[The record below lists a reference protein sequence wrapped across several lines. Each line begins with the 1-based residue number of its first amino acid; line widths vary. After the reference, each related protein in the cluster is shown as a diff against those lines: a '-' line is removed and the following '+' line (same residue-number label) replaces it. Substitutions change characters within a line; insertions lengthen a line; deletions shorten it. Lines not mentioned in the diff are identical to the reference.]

1 MKQGAARQCG
11 NQFEKRN
18 IMQTEQRIISPDLAA
33 QYLKLNTKNR
43 IINWPHVD
51 FLASQMSCGL
61 YRNNGDTIR
70 FTKSNVLADGQH
82 RLHAIIKSGISI
94 PMLIVTGLDEDIV
107 NYIDTNSRPRRH
119 ADVLTLNKHKN
130 TSLLASLYPLVN
142 SYYVGAARYA
152 TKVSSRTVLAFVE
165 QNPEAINSAAFT
177 AGHKPWLLPL
187 SVIGTF
193 HYIASKAGQQT
204 KGEEF
209 LLRFNS
215 GQDLSAGNPILSFR
229 NSIIGAR
236 NQGRNQGSMTQ
247 KFTTLGRLVKTYN
260 NWIQGISKPSNWTFK
275 AGKKFPEIIEM

>member
-1 MKQGAARQCG
+1 
-11 NQFEKRN
+11 
-18 IMQTEQRIISPDLAA
+18 MQIEERTITPDLAA
-33 QYLKLNTKNR
+33 LYLKLNTKNR

-51 FLASQMSCGL
+51 FLALQMSSGV
-61 YRNNGDTIR
+61 YRCNGDTIR
-70 FTKSNVLADGQH
+70 FTKSKVLADGQH
-82 RLHAIIKSGISI
+82 RLHAIIKSGASI
-94 PMLIVTGLDEDIV
+94 PMIIVTGLDDDIV
-107 NYIDTNSRPRRH
+107 NYIDTNSKPRRH

-165 QNPEAINSAAFT
+165 QNPEAINAAAFT

-187 SVIGTF
+187 SVVGTF
-193 HYIASKAGQQT
+193 HFIASKAGHQT

-236 NQGRNQGSMTQ
+236 NQGRNQGSLIQ
-247 KFTTLGRLVKTYN
+247 KFTTLGRMIKTYN
-260 NWIQGISKPSNWTFK
+260 NWLQGISVISNWTFK